1 MHSRTG
7 HAQRVIAAC
16 ALVLAGVI
24 GNPQEARADVRTD
37 ARGHFR
43 NGMALIQE
51 GRLDQGVQELET
63 AYDLLPHPNVLYNI
77 ARAYAEAG
85 QYERAI
91 EFYERYLDTDPP
103 DREEVDLFVKALD
116 QRLAQ
121 RKDERTV
128 EVRKPA
134 AIPVAPTTTAGAS
147 PEEIQALEDSA
158 TQIATLAE
166 ATQSEAL
173 RQRAERLRA
182 LAQQLREGPAGQP
195 GQVATAVEPVPDGE
209 PTGTAQPG
217 VPEKLELGKEGGRG
231 DLYEEQVVS
240 ASRFAQSPLD
250 APNSTATITRQDI
263 RLSGLTQI
271 GELLR
276 RVAGADVMTLSPGD
290 VQSSIRGFNDRL
302 SQRMLILVDG
312 RSTYLDYLGS
322 TFLTRLPFNVEDI
335 ERIEVIRGPASA
347 LYGANAF
354 SGVVNIITREPGEDE
369 TTALGGVG
377 NGGQAHGQLAAS
389 GRIQRKLAYRV
400 AAGYNRADMFESNYN
415 PRRTDLVRLVDDPDK
430 SYENSHMNASLRYR
444 LLKNLQAT
452 ASGGIARNYSAYATR
467 GPRDPFAATGT
478 TSHVMALLE
487 SNWGQI
493 RSFWNR
499 ATEDGIL
506 TNVPKGTDDFLS
518 RSISNVFDVD
528 ATLSRAFNLGFEHNF
543 HLGAN
548 YRQKRISWNYLD
560 QDHTENHYAV
570 YIQDTMT
577 VTDWLTVVGS
587 FRADFHP
594 LLDSPPKSARGAVIV
609 KPTPNQAVRMSAG
622 TAFRTPTFVESYF
635 QFRNSTAPA
644 LFVESRGFE
653 NAGDSISP
661 EKIFSA
667 ELGYMNTESSIFKAE
682 ANAYYNR
689 ITDIILPA
697 GAQAVT
703 LGSYLDPSLHGYTPA
718 DNGFPLARGTQTNQD
733 KRYDV
738 VGGELMGT
746 LYPVTGVDVYA
757 NYAFTHV
764 SGLGTDPTLRSSLPL
779 LSPTSHKVNM
789 GAQYRAPFG
798 VDLSADLHVV
808 STQTWSV
815 SAVDFLSN
823 VPTDVPAYYM
833 LNARVGYRI
842 LKDQVEFGLSGYNIT
857 NNHFRQHP
865 FGQNLAARYMAT
877 VALRL

>member
-1 MHSRTG
+1 VHSRTG

-24 GNPQEARADVRTD
+24 GNAEEARADVRTD

-51 GRLDQGVQELET
+51 GRLEQGVQELET

-128 EVRKPA
+128 ELKKPTA
-134 AIPVAPTTTAGAS
+134 VPVVPTTTAGAS

-182 LAQQLREGPAGQP
+182 LAQQLRERPAAEP
-195 GQVATAVEPVPDGE
+195 GQVATVEPTPGE
-209 PTGTAQPG
+209 EIPTEPPVSG
-217 VPEKLELGKEGGRG
+217 VPEKLDLGKEGGRG

-290 VQSSIRGFNDRL
+290 VQSSMRGFNDRL
-302 SQRMLILVDG
+302 SQRMLVLVDG

-322 TFLTRLPFNVEDI
+322 TFLSRLPFNVEDV

-354 SGVVNIITREPGEDE
+354 SGVVNIITRAPGEDE
-369 TTALGGVG
+369 TTALGGIG

-389 GRIQRKLAYRV
+389 GRIQRKLGYRV
-400 AAGYNRADMFESNYN
+400 AAGYNRADMFDSNYN
-415 PRRTDLVRLVDDPDK
+415 PRRADLVRLVEDPDK
-430 SYENSHMNASLRYR
+430 SYENSHVNAALRYR

-452 ASGGIARNYSAYATR
+452 ASGGIAKNYSAYATR
-467 GPRDPFAATGT
+467 GPRDPFIGTGT
-478 TSHVMALLE
+478 TSHMMGLLE

-499 ATEDGIL
+499 ASEDGIL
-506 TNVPKGTDDFLS
+506 TNMPKGADNFES
-518 RSISNVFDVD
+518 RSVSNVFDVD
-528 ATLSRAFNLGFEHNF
+528 GTLSRAFRLGVDHNF
-543 HLGAN
+543 HLGGN

-560 QDHTENHYAV
+560 KDHTENHYAV
-570 YIQDTMT
+570 YIQDTLT
-577 VTDWLTVVGS
+577 VTEWLTLVGS

-594 LLDSPPKSARGAVIV
+594 LLDNPPMSGRGAAIV
-609 KPTPNQAVRMSAG
+609 KPTQNQAIRMSAG

-635 QFRNSTAPA
+635 LFRNPTAPA
-644 LFVESRGFE
+644 LFIETRGFQ
-653 NAGDSISP
+653 NSSGTINP

-689 ITDIILPA
+689 VTNIILPA
-697 GAQAVT
+697 GAQGVT
-703 LGSYLDPSLHGYTPA
+703 LGSYLDPSINGYTAA
-718 DNGFPLARGTQTNQD
+718 DNGFPLATGVQANQD

-738 VGGELMGT
+738 AGGELMGT
-746 LYPVTGVDVYA
+746 LYPVTGVDLYA
-757 NYAFTHV
+757 NYALTHV
-764 SGLGTDPTLRSSLPL
+764 YGLGNDPTLRSSLPL

-798 VDLSADLHVV
+798 VDLSADLHIVNK
-808 STQTWSV
+808 QTWAV
-815 SAVDFLSN
+815 SAPDFLSN

-833 LNARVGYRI
+833 INARVGYRI
-842 LKDQVEFGLSGYNIT
+842 LKDQLEFGLTGYNIT
-857 NNHFRQHP
+857 NNQFRQHP

-877 VALRL
+877 MALRL